1 MFDNNL
7 YNLMAQ
13 TVEEH
18 KSLYRIKNMYK
29 KDAKNCKECRDFW
42 KKLETDKEDHIMEL
56 QGLIQRHLSGYG
68 KKQMYCGMK
77 GEKKEEQMK
86 KKFYYSVKEKKDKIG
101 SKK

>member
-18 KSLYRIKNMYK
+18 KSLYRIKTMYL

-42 KKLETDKEDHIMEL
+42 KKLETDKEDHIREL
-56 QGLIQRHLSGYG
+56 QGLIYSRLSSMEKKLLYYG
-68 KKQMYCGMK
+68 AK
-77 GEKKEEQMK
+77 GEKKANIKKMK
-86 KKFYYSVKEKKDKIG
+86 YYYSEKEKKLR
-101 SKK
+101 